1 MGLGHCGGRGSSPP
15 LAMPGVLASS
25 PALRTL
31 LEGAIVHLVVLNT
44 FRVGAFPRGQI
55 VSELL
60 RPCRVHIGCIIGA
73 GYGLGRAV
81 VQPIKGA
88 LPVRD
93 RNATGAC

>member
-1 MGLGHCGGRGSSPP
+1 MC
-15 LAMPGVLASS
+15 
-25 PALRTL
+25 
-31 LEGAIVHLVVLNT
+31 AITVRKSRDKAYNKCV
-44 FRVGAFPRGQI
+44 
-55 VSELL
+55 
-60 RPCRVHIGCIIGA
+60 IGA